1 MIHPIIH
8 DHLSQIFQRHYKME
22 PTAAAEESMR
32 MLEILELYGLQI
44 IIGDWTVP
52 EVVVVNT
59 GKPVDAWAKAVHDMR
74 EAEAREPWL
83 AKEIQ

>member
-8 DHLSQIFQRHYKME
+8 DHLSQIFHRHYKLE
-22 PTAAAEESMR
+22 PVAAAEEAMK
-32 MLEILELYGLQI
+32 MLEVLELYGLQI

-52 EVVVVNT
+52 EVVVVN
-59 GKPVDAWAKAVHDMR
+59 GQKPVDAWARAVEAMR
-74 EAEAREPWL
+74 AAEEREPWL